1 MHARPCE
8 RSAGSV
14 QRVIH
19 RDIKPLNL
27 FVDARD
33 RIKIG
38 DMGVS
43 RIVRSVHL

>member
-1 MHARPCE
+1 
-8 RSAGSV
+8 V

-43 RIVRSVHL
+43 RIVRSVYL